1 MTRGRFAPS
10 PTGRMHLGNVFCA
23 LLSWLSAKSK
33 GGEWV
38 LRIEDLDP
46 QRSRREYA
54 LQLMDD
60 LQWLGL
66 PWDGEPVWQSQRG
79 HIYEEYLHRLTE
91 MGLTYPCFCTRADIM
106 ATQAPHETDGR
117 VVYKGTCRPKD
128 VISDAENDVADTA
141 CRVPTAS
148 EEDNSFNVQRPTLTP
163 QTVPLR
169 QGANEVFREMTECHF
184 VPHEGSTIQCDAGP
198 VRERSGGGGLTAHH
212 SPLTAPLATTRLIV
226 PDCTI
231 PFTDG
236 HYGRHDINLAEHC
249 GDYIIRRKDGAWAY
263 QLAVVVDDALMGVT
277 EIVRGRDL
285 LLSSPQQI
293 HLRNLLFQSTDD
305 RVQSTGNRV
314 QSTDDRV
321 QMTEYRVQSTEN
333 RVQMTDGLLK
343 RKTITDA
350 ARSVPTATSPI
361 PHLSP
366 SETGGVP
373 RSGEGVDSSLNVNSS
388 TIIADTACRVP
399 TATSLNVYPSFTTQA
414 VPLQGDERSG
424 GGRFTAH
431 PSSLTAHPS
440 PLTVNFLHHPLLCN
454 AEGQRLCKRDKSM
467 DLGYLRDKGTSPQ
480 EIIGLLAHLAG
491 LTDTPAPIS
500 PQELI
505 PLFSWDKVPT
515 EDILLDHRITL

>member
-79 HIYEEYLHRLTE
+79 HIYEEYLHLLTE

-117 VVYKGTCRPKD
+117 VVYKGTCRPKYT
-128 VISDAENDVADTA
+128 DAA
-141 CRVPTAS
+141 RSVPTPS
-148 EEDNSFNVQRPTLTP
+148 GEDNSFNVQRSTLTSLLSP
-163 QTVPLR
+163 PETGGVP
-169 QGANEVFREMTECHF
+169 
-184 VPHEGSTIQCDAGP
+184 
-198 VRERSGGGGLTAHH
+198 RSGEGVDSPFTANPSTFNIQP
-212 SPLTAPLATTRLIV
+212 SPLTVTPATTRLIV
-226 PDCTI
+226 PDRII

-236 HYGRHDINLAEHC
+236 HYGQHDINLAEHC

-305 RVQSTGNRV
+305 RVQ
-314 QSTDDRV
+314 
-321 QMTEYRVQSTEN
+321 
-333 RVQMTDGLLK
+333 MTDGLLK

-350 ARSVPTATSPI
+350 ARSVPTATSLTPQ
-361 PHLSP
+361 
-366 SETGGVP
+366 T
-373 RSGEGVDSSLNVNSS
+373 
-388 TIIADTACRVP
+388 
-399 TATSLNVYPSFTTQA
+399 
-414 VPLQGDERSG
+414 VPLRQGDERSG
-424 GGRFTAH
+424 GGG
-431 PSSLTAHPS
+431 LTAHPS
-440 PLTVNFLHHPLLCN
+440 PLTVNFFHHPLLCN

-467 DLGYLRDKGTSPQ
+467 DLGYLRDKGTTPQ

-491 LTDTPAPIS
+491 MTNSPAPIT

-515 EDILLDHRITL
+515 EDIILNNLQEAL